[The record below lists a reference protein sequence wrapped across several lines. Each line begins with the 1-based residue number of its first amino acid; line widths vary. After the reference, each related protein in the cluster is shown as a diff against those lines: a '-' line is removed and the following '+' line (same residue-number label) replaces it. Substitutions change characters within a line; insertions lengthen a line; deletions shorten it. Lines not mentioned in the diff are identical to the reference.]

1 VQDDTQNL
9 HCFVFV
15 VMPLGFVTHLVSH
28 WPHHFGHVTFAETIM
43 EAPSSYTPSS
53 TRELQALTLKDKG
66 ASLERGDWATSSK
79 PSLPAYTLYE
89 PVLRRMALPRTW
101 KGEAKS

>member
-1 VQDDTQNL
+1 VYDDTQNL

-43 EAPSSYTPSS
+43 EAPSSYNSFF
-53 TRELQALTLKDKG
+53 DKG
-66 ASLERGDWATSSK
+66 AASADA
-79 PSLPAYTLYE
+79 
-89 PVLRRMALPRTW
+89 
-101 KGEAKS
+101 